1 MGALSCRLR
10 LSSAAGIRFPGS
22 WCGCRWILRGPVTL
36 PPGARVSPS
45 QAGATGA
52 GNNGAF
58 SRGSWAEPAAVKQSA
73 RALGPRGLAG
83 RERGCRGHRC
93 QALAGLEGGWASRVP
108 GNRSR
113 LDTRG
118 VSWSIFRARLCLPA
132 CLTLGLVAG
141 WRRAGREEMNVP
153 VGARGLGQ
161 TTRWPLV
168 SPRSL
173 GPAGG
178 EHRGR
183 PSPLPLWGQRCSG
196 WRGGLR
202 ASWWLRAGSLE
213 SGVPAH
219 QVPNLQAPRFHP
231 LTQGI
236 AWGTF
241 PAESC
246 IHVCIC
252 STHSCPPAC
261 ACLAAWGQTL
271 SQRRVART
279 RCPQRRHPPLSCSL
293 SLRA

>member
-108 GNRSR
+108 GNQSR

-132 CLTLGLVAG
+132 SPWG
-141 WRRAGREEMNVP
+141 WWQDGDGQGGRR
-153 VGARGLGQ
+153 
-161 TTRWPLV
+161 
-168 SPRSL
+168 
-173 GPAGG
+173 
-178 EHRGR
+178 
-183 PSPLPLWGQRCSG
+183 
-196 WRGGLR
+196 
-202 ASWWLRAGSLE
+202 
-213 SGVPAH
+213 
-219 QVPNLQAPRFHP
+219 
-231 LTQGI
+231 
-236 AWGTF
+236 
-241 PAESC
+241 
-246 IHVCIC
+246 
-252 STHSCPPAC
+252 
-261 ACLAAWGQTL
+261 
-271 SQRRVART
+271 
-279 RCPQRRHPPLSCSL
+279 
-293 SLRA
+293 